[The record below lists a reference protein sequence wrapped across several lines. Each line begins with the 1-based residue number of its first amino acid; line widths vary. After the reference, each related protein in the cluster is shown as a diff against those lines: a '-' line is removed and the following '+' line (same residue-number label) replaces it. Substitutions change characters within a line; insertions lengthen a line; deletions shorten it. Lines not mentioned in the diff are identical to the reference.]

1 MKQVLKLIFSTLLGA
16 CIGFGAMLLC
26 ITLFTDISIGEF
38 FEKAGNI
45 KIVTLLLSCLLSLV
59 CLIIAVYLQIILHEG
74 GHLILGLATG
84 YRFVSFRVGSL
95 TLIKEKGRYRFKRFS
110 ISGTGGQC
118 LLSPPHKPYNQLPY
132 FWYNAGGV
140 LMNLLTGIA
149 AFILWVMFPDMPMP
163 LHLFLL
169 IFFIVGFFLAL
180 MNGIPMKLSG
190 ITNDA
195 YNLILMSKDTE
206 SRRSLA
212 VQLYVNAEIQNGV
225 RPKDMPEEWFRD
237 IEIKDYCNLLHVNI
251 KLLHAARLI
260 DCMRF
265 EEARAVLDELFL
277 HRGEIVGVFVLEI
290 GCELLF
296 LELVGACR
304 QENIESLY
312 TEKLE
317 KYVQRYKNLMS
328 SKQRLLFAIALYRDR
343 DILKAREIYEKLS
356 ANRDRYLLQGDV
368 ASDLDIMGRLLE
380 KEEGAV

>member
-38 FEKAGNI
+38 FEKAENMQI
-45 KIVTLLLSCLLSLV
+45 ATLLLSCLLSLV

-140 LMNLLTGIA
+140 LMNLLTGIVA
-149 AFILWVMFPDMPMP
+149 LILWVMFPDLPMP

-180 MNGIPMKLSG
+180 MNGIPMKMSG

-195 YNLILMSKDTE
+195 YNLILMSKDPE

-265 EEARAVLDELFL
+265 EEARAVLDKLFL

-296 LELVGACR
+296 LELVGERR

-312 TEKLE
+312 TEKLQ
-317 KYVQRYKNLMS
+317 KYVLRYKNLMS

-356 ANRDRYLLQGDV
+356 ANRDRYLLQGEV

-380 KEEGAV
+380 KEEEAV

>member
-1 MKQVLKLIFSTLLGA
+1 MKQVLKLISSTLLGA

-45 KIVTLLLSCLLSLV
+45 KMVTLLLSCLLSLV
-59 CLIIAVYLQIILHEG
+59 CLIIAVFLQIILHEG

-95 TLIKEKGRYRFKRFS
+95 TLIKENGRFRFKRFS

-118 LLSPPHKPYNQLPY
+118 LLSPPDKPYNQLPY

-140 LMNLLTGIA
+140 LMNLLTAIA
-149 AFILWVMFPDMPMP
+149 TLILWVMFPDMPMP

-169 IFFIVGFFLAL
+169 LFFTVGFFLAL
-180 MNGIPMKLSG
+180 MNGIPMKMSG

-195 YNLILMSKDTE
+195 YNLILMSKDAD

-237 IEIKDYCNLLHVNI
+237 IEIKDYRNLLHVNI

-260 DCMRF
+260 DRMEF
-265 EEARAVLDELFL
+265 EEARAVLDALFL
-277 HRGEIVGVFVLEI
+277 HREEIVGVFVLEI

-304 QENIESLY
+304 QEKIESLY
-312 TEKLE
+312 TEKLQ
-317 KYVQRYKNLMS
+317 KYVLRYKNLMS
-328 SKQRLLFAIALYRDR
+328 SKQRLLFALALYQDR
-343 DILKAREIYEKLS
+343 DILKAKEIYEKLS
-356 ANRDRYLLQGDV
+356 ANRDRYLMQGDV

-380 KEEGAV
+380 KEEEAK